1 MHIFTVQTQFMVQI
15 LINQEH
21 FPLPQP
27 PLSTVKIHSNT
38 VATFQR
44 SGKSWIQAEDRP
56 ACYQVLYI
64 NPMLEDGCVFSNPL
78 ELKHF

>member
-27 PLSTVKIHSNT
+27 
-38 VATFQR
+38 
-44 SGKSWIQAEDRP
+44 
-56 ACYQVLYI
+56 
-64 NPMLEDGCVFSNPL
+64 
-78 ELKHF
+78 LKYS